1 LEKCID
7 EPFKQCT
14 GTTHVLRL
22 NWSPDGQL
30 IISAHAIN
38 NGAPTAQVIDR
49 GNKWNTKLDFVGHR
63 KAVTAVRFFPQIL
76 KPNDAQQKDFKT
88 HCLCALGSRDRSIS
102 IWLTNYSRALCAFH
116 DLFDNPIMDLSWS
129 RHPNPGLLAC
139 SMDGTVA
146 YLEFNYKEI
155 GKPLTKEETNE
166 FFMKKY
172 NYDINASIPLKDQ
185 QLNTQK
191 LQYNQANKKD
201 NDNKIKLIENL
212 DVLLAQEQKLKQEQ
226 EKKQTNLTS
235 SNDNS
240 MNNLNSSSSNTPKS
254 SADVNIVLIFN
265 LFLIKFMEFI
275 ENIL

>member
-1 LEKCID
+1 MEKSID

-63 KAVTAVRFFPQIL
+63 KAVTSVRFFPQIL
-76 KPNDAQQKDFKT
+76 KPYDAQQKDFKT

-146 YLEFNYKEI
+146 YLEFDYKEI
-155 GKPLTKEETNE
+155 GTPLTKEETNE

-172 NYDINASIPLKDQ
+172 NYDINASIPIKDQ

-191 LQYNQANKKD
+191 TQYNQANKKD
-201 NDNKIKLIENL
+201 NDKIKLIENL

-226 EKKQTNLTS
+226 EKKQTNAPV

-240 MNNLNSSSSNTPKS
+240 LNNLNSSSSNTPNS
-254 SADVNIVLIFN
+254 DVIKVHIFYLPN
-265 LFLIKFMEFI
+265 YLFLI
-275 ENIL
+275 ILN